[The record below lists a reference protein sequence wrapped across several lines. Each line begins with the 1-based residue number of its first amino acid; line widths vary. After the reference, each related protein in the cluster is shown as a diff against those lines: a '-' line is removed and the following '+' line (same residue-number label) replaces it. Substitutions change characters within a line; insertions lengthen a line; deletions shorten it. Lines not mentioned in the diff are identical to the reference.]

1 MLQQWKPILGLLLI
15 RAEALCIGA
24 VLGTYWKKIL
34 ARYAESIR
42 NIEDPRNMEEGIEDE
57 TGDAQLEHPRTGEP
71 SGGKRPAIQ
80 RTCMQLEMLEPGPH
94 GTSMHHPGKS
104 S

>member
-1 MLQQWKPILGLLLI
+1 MEANPGATAHTSGSPLHRGCPRYLL
-15 RAEALCIGA
+15 E
-24 VLGTYWKKIL
+24 KIL